1 MREGGNSMLGK
12 PKKPMFRILDA
23 PVSAHPDPDEYV
35 RAAME
40 WHFGE
45 ETGSAFWL
53 RKASSLG
60 FDPRHEVKSIGDL
73 ARFPN
78 VVNELRHART
88 EDLIPRGYGRRP
100 DVVAVFESGGTTGAP
115 KRVAFLAD
123 WVDRELSWMMAGC
136 AAHGIPG
143 DVPWLAITPSG
154 PHMIGEYASR
164 LARLH
169 GGIRFTIDMDPRW
182 VKRLSGVGRADEV
195 GTYTDHLVEQAAS
208 ALRTQ
213 DIGVLVTTP
222 PMLERLCRSDEIVE
236 LINRKVRAIIWAGAH
251 MDGDTRHLL
260 RTEVFPE
267 VTLYGVYGNT
277 MILGAA
283 TERVGLAADDPCIFD
298 TNSPYV
304 TFSVV
309 GADAMTPVAY
319 GERGQ
324 VVMNH
329 VSRSMLLPGNRERDQ
344 ATRIQALPGHAGDS
358 VADVSPLRTFD
369 DSDVIE
375 GVY

>member
-1 MREGGNSMLGK
+1 MLK
-12 PKKPMFRILDA
+12 PKKPSFSILDGPA
-23 PVSAHPDPDEYV
+23 SAHPDPDEFV
-35 RAAME
+35 QAAMQ
-40 WHFGE
+40 WHFSE

-53 RKASSLG
+53 SKASSLG

-78 VVNELRHART
+78 IVNELRDVPA
-88 EDLIPRGYGRRP
+88 EDLIPCGYKGRP
-100 DVVAVFESGGTTGAP
+100 DVVSVFESGGTTGAP
-115 KRVAFLAD
+115 KRVTFLAD
-123 WVDRELSWMMAGC
+123 WVDREMAWMMAGC
-136 AAHGIPG
+136 AAHGIPR
-143 DVPWLAITPSG
+143 DVPWLAIAPSG
-154 PHMIGEYASR
+154 PHMMGDYASR

-169 GGIRFTIDMDPRW
+169 GGTRFTIDMDPRW
-182 VKRLSGVGRADEV
+182 VKKLIGAGRADEV
-195 GTYTDHLVEQAAS
+195 STYTDHLVEQAAS

-222 PMLERLCRSDEIVE
+222 PILERLGRSDEIVE
-236 LINRKVRAIIWAGAH
+236 LINKKVRAILWGGAH

-260 RTEVFPE
+260 RAEVFPE
-267 VTLYGVYGNT
+267 VTLYGIYGNT

-283 TERVGLAADDPCIFD
+283 TERAGLAAEDPCIFD

-309 GADAMTPVAY
+309 GPDAMTPVAY

-329 VSRSMLLPGNRERDQ
+329 VSKSMLLPGNRERDQ
-344 ATRIQALPGHAGDS
+344 ATRIQAPPGQAGDS
-358 VADVSPLRTFD
+358 VADVAPLRTFD
-369 DSDVIE
+369 NDDVIE